1 MHCFINYSVKKRST
15 NHMETLNRKAEL
27 EQEIRNLESRLLS
40 VASPVGDWKV
50 AKCMEYQ
57 IAGLDMPYDINE
69 LHEQRQAIR
78 DRINEIQEELA
89 AVEE

>member
-1 MHCFINYSVKKRST
+1 
-15 NHMETLNRKAEL
+15 METLNRKAEL

-57 IAGLDMPYDINE
+57 IAGLDMPYDNNE

>member
-1 MHCFINYSVKKRST
+1 
-15 NHMETLNRKAEL
+15 METLNRKAEL
-27 EQEIRNLESRLLS
+27 EQEIRTLESRLLS